1 MRINFTNIQVN
12 QEKEIPKAQT
22 AEKKDT
28 KAAAVFAANP
38 FSATQTKQG
47 IYDKQG
53 KTMEDIQTETSVVDT
68 ASLKDYMTVMA
79 NTMSADDYQALVK
92 DGINP
97 GRIEA
102 GDAVTIMDHIKA
114 EMAKAG
120 TVITGFNS
128 SDDFSLDK
136 LTALSG
142 DAGYAQSLMAAFSQ
156 NDIPLTEDNAR
167 ETVDAK
173 DLAMQI
179 GDVTDDMKQY
189 LLENELPVTIENTY
203 KAKFAATYQGQEKDQ
218 AMAADPAFA
227 KQIDSVIEEAGL
239 TADEQTKADCMWLV
253 GRDIP
258 LTAENLLL
266 LQDMN
271 RMEQGNE
278 AAVTEKIVEAL
289 KEGKAPKEALLAG
302 ESLLK
307 KAEKIMDEAV
317 SISDEAVDKVV
328 SEGQTCNIHNL
339 ARAQADLEMQQKEA
353 SVSSGNMT
361 ETDAQLSGQQIH
373 ARRVMEEVRLQM
385 TVRAN
390 LLLLQSDYA
399 IDTQPIEDLVE
410 NLKKIEQ
417 QSGET
422 MGISLPDEAMDAV
435 WKENSHKIMQIGQM
449 PAAILGPIGRQIG
462 SYQLSGIYEAGLSRQ
477 SMYQKA
483 GESYE
488 ALMTQPRADLGDSIK
503 DAFRN
508 VDDLLSENG
517 MEATD
522 ANRRAV
528 RILAYNRQE
537 ITKENIEEIR
547 YADAKLQN
555 LLSEM
560 TPAKTLQMIREG
572 VNPLEETVD
581 DLTAY
586 LQNQQTDY
594 VDNEERFSRYLYKL
608 EQEKSISAEE
618 RASYIGIYR
627 LIRQIEKGDG
637 KAIGTVVAN
646 GQELSFSN
654 LLSAVR
660 TGQKKKVDVKV
671 DDDFGLQKEVVQKG
685 ESISDQIDSYYQ
697 YQAKG
702 LFDALSM
709 ETVQTEMES
718 ISIMQS
724 GEELA
729 KMREDLTGQEPVIEF
744 LTAFGQPVHA
754 QNMAAAKQMLNS
766 RGDMFRKIKDAESET
781 ENADTFPNVDAAF
794 EELLSHFNDVE
805 EAKQSYKDFTD
816 TMQEAVEEAVYE
828 QSDLLDI
835 KALSLVAKQLCLSSH
850 LAKEE
855 CYEMPAVIRGE
866 LTSVTVRFRHTEQ
879 KEASASLQ
887 VTLTDGEIIAAKCRQ
902 ENGRITGYIGCNR
915 EDTLQKLQEK
925 EEDFKQS
932 VLSETGYSA
941 DITIVYS
948 QDIKN
953 SYYDTEQSAG
963 KQMHTNTENRSE
975 EVQGSHTSANGLYQT
990 AKQLIRLLMEI

>member
-12 QEKEIPKAQT
+12 QEKEMPKTQA
-22 AEKKDT
+22 AEKKET
-28 KAAAVFAANP
+28 KSAAVFAANP

-92 DGINP
+92 DGVNP

-203 KAKFAATYQGQEKDQ
+203 KAKFAATYQQQEKDQ
-218 AMAADPAFA
+218 VAADPAFA

-253 GRDIP
+253 ARDVP

-302 ESLLK
+302 ESLLE
-307 KAEKIMDEAV
+307 KAEKIMDETA

-328 SEGQTCNIHNL
+328 SKGQTCNIHNL
-339 ARAQADLEMQQKEA
+339 AKAQADLEMQQKAA

-361 ETDAQLSGQQIH
+361 ETDVQLSGQQIH

-435 WKENSHKIMQIGQM
+435 WKENSHKIAQIGQL

-462 SYQLSGIYEAGLSRQ
+462 SYQLFGIYEAGLSRQ

-581 DLTAY
+581 ELTAY

-618 RASYIGIYR
+618 RTSYIGIYR

-697 YQAKG
+697 YQAKE

-744 LTAFGQPVHA
+744 LTAFGQSVHA

-766 RGDMFRKIKDAESET
+766 RGDMFRKIRDAESET
-781 ENADTFPNVDAAF
+781 ENADTFPDVDAAF

-805 EAKQSYKDFTD
+805 EAKQSYEDFTN

-887 VTLTDGEIIAAKCRQ
+887 VTLTDGEIISAKCRQ

-915 EDTLQKLQEK
+915 EDTLQRLQEK

-953 SYYDTEQSAG
+953 SYYDTEQPAG
-963 KQMHTNTENRSE
+963 KQMLTNTENQSE

-990 AKQLIRLLMEI
+990 AKQLIRLLMEL

>member
-12 QEKEIPKAQT
+12 QEKEMPKTQA
-22 AEKKDT
+22 AEKKET
-28 KAAAVFAANP
+28 KSAAVFAANP

-92 DGINP
+92 DGVNP

-156 NDIPLTEDNAR
+156 NDIPLTENNAR

-203 KAKFAATYQGQEKDQ
+203 KAKFAATYQQQEKDQ
-218 AMAADPAFA
+218 VAADPAFA

-253 GRDIP
+253 ARDVP

-302 ESLLK
+302 ESLLE
-307 KAEKIMDEAV
+307 KAEKIMDETA

-328 SEGQTCNIHNL
+328 SKGQTCNIHNL
-339 ARAQADLEMQQKEA
+339 AKAQADLEMQQKAA

-361 ETDAQLSGQQIH
+361 ETDVQLSGQQIH

-435 WKENSHKIMQIGQM
+435 WKENSHKIAQIGQL

-462 SYQLSGIYEAGLSRQ
+462 SYQLFGIYEAGLSRQ

-581 DLTAY
+581 ELTAY

-618 RASYIGIYR
+618 RTSYIGIYR

-697 YQAKG
+697 YQAKE

-744 LTAFGQPVHA
+744 LTAFGQSVHA

-766 RGDMFRKIKDAESET
+766 RGDMFRKIRDAESET
-781 ENADTFPNVDAAF
+781 ENADTFPDVDAAF

-805 EAKQSYKDFTD
+805 EAKQSYEDFTN

-887 VTLTDGEIIAAKCRQ
+887 VTLTDGEIISAKCRQ

-915 EDTLQKLQEK
+915 EDTLQRLQEK

-953 SYYDTEQSAG
+953 SYYDTEQPAG
-963 KQMHTNTENRSE
+963 KQMLTNTENQSE

-990 AKQLIRLLMEI
+990 AKQLIRLLMEL

>member
-12 QEKEIPKAQT
+12 QEKEMPKTQA
-22 AEKKDT
+22 AEKKET
-28 KAAAVFAANP
+28 KSAAVFAANP

-92 DGINP
+92 DGVNP

-156 NDIPLTEDNAR
+156 NDIPLTENNAR

-203 KAKFAATYQGQEKDQ
+203 KAKFAATYQQQEKDQ
-218 AMAADPAFA
+218 VAADPAFA

-302 ESLLK
+302 ESLLE
-307 KAEKIMDEAV
+307 KAEKIMDETA

-328 SEGQTCNIHNL
+328 SKGQTCNIHNL
-339 ARAQADLEMQQKEA
+339 AKAQADLEMQQKAA

-361 ETDAQLSGQQIH
+361 ETDVQLSGQQIH

-435 WKENSHKIMQIGQM
+435 WKENSHKIAQIGQL

-462 SYQLSGIYEAGLSRQ
+462 SYQLFGIYEAGLSRQ

-581 DLTAY
+581 ELTAY

-618 RASYIGIYR
+618 RTSYIGIYR

-697 YQAKG
+697 YQAKE

-744 LTAFGQPVHA
+744 LTAFGQSVHA

-766 RGDMFRKIKDAESET
+766 RGDMFRKIRDAESET
-781 ENADTFPNVDAAF
+781 ENADTFPDVDAAF

-805 EAKQSYKDFTD
+805 EAKQSYEDFTN

-887 VTLTDGEIIAAKCRQ
+887 VTLTDGEIISAKCRQ

-915 EDTLQKLQEK
+915 EDTLQRLQEK

-953 SYYDTEQSAG
+953 SYYDTEQPAG
-963 KQMHTNTENRSE
+963 KQMLTNTENQSE

-990 AKQLIRLLMEI
+990 AKQLIRLLMEL